1 MKPGE
6 RLVDRKCVAQFDVSQ
21 ASIREAINIFSQAVF
36 ATKVPSRSDRVIH
49 LSETDVGPLYLLRAP
64 FRMSSASPPYGHRCS
79 KQSELY
85 FIESLREHQLMN
97 SKDTPTVFIVDDDSD
112 VRESLRELLE
122 SVGLFSQSFGTA
134 QEFLSSPR
142 NDGPSCLI
150 LDVRLPGISGLD
162 LQRELKKGRISIPII
177 FLTAHADVPMSVKAM
192 KSGAIEFLTKPFR
205 QQDLL
210 DAVHRSLTRAR
221 VLREKEEELEELR
234 NRRERLSVREREVM
248 NLVVSGMLNKQVAA
262 ELSASEATVK
272 MYRSQVMKK
281 MQAKSLP
288 ELVRMADKLRSL

>member
-1 MKPGE
+1 VK
-6 RLVDRKCVAQFDVSQ
+6 
-21 ASIREAINIFSQAVF
+21 
-36 ATKVPSRSDRVIH
+36 
-49 LSETDVGPLYLLRAP
+49 TDVGHMYLPRGAIENAICP
-64 FRMSSASPPYGHRCS
+64 AAVWTPMHENI
-79 KQSELY
+79 ELY
-85 FIESLREHQLMN
+85 FIESLKEGQLMN
-97 SKDTPTVFIVDDDSD
+97 SQDTPTVFIVDDDND
-112 VRESLRELLE
+112 VRESLQELLE
-122 SVGLFSQSFGTA
+122 SVGLLSESFGTA

-162 LQRELKKGRISIPII
+162 LQHELKRGRISIPII

-221 VLREKEEELEELR
+221 ILRDKEQELAELR
-234 NRRERLSVREREVM
+234 NRCERLSVREREVM